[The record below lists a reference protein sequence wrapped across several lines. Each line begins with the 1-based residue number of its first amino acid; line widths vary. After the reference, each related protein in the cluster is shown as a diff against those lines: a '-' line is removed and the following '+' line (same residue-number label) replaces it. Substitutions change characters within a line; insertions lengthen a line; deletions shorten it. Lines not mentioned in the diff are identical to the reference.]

1 MKKLIAALTL
11 MLAFS
16 INANAQD
23 TKNAQEAKLS
33 SSKELGQRDA
43 NELTKLVGLDD
54 TQSADYARL
63 FEHKYR
69 TLEDKNLSQERK
81 DILAKVIEDKVRAG
95 LNAEQTAKLEKN
107 KDLFTRLTH

>member
-23 TKNAQEAKLS
+23 SKLS

-43 NELTKLVGLDD
+43 NDLTKLVGLND

-69 TLEDKNLSQERK
+69 TLEDKNLTQERK
-81 DILAKVIEDKVRAG
+81 DILAKVVEDKMRAG
-95 LNAEQTAKLEKN
+95 LNPEQTAKLEKN
-107 KDLFTRLTH
+107 QELFTRLTH